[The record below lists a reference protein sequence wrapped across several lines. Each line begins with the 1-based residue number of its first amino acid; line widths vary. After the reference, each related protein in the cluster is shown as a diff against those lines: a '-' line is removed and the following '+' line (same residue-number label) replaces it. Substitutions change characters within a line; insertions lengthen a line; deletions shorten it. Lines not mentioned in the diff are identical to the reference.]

1 MTKKASKNIQK
12 FLPVL
17 TISSTNW
24 NIEFN
29 NKRIRDKLG
38 DLSRYD
44 HTYYGTITYKKI
56 IVISKEYLNDYKV
69 FLDLGKIRDIVEIHI
84 NNNNLGLLMLPPF
97 KIDISNFIEEGDN
110 KFEFKVKNNLSNAL
124 SALETVEQKNF
135 HIKEYGLYGPVKI
148 IPYKEIE
155 LTC

>member
-1 MTKKASKNIQK
+1 M
-12 FLPVL
+12 
-17 TISSTNW
+17 
-24 NIEFN
+24 
-29 NKRIRDKLG
+29 
-38 DLSRYD
+38 
-44 HTYYGTITYKKI
+44 
-56 IVISKEYLNDYKV
+56 ISKEYLNDYKV
-69 FLDLGKIRDIVEIHI
+69 FLDLGKIRDIVEVHI

-135 HIKEYGLYGPVKI
+135 YIKEYGLYGPVKI